1 VSDGE
6 EGGDDSW
13 WLEPWFEPDR
23 VADAS
28 WTPEPAE
35 RAEQACPVTAMLRGE
50 ARWRAAGI
58 SSEAPR
64 PPPSFLK
71 WYLATPV
78 ASIESALPRIAA
90 AAWASGE
97 PGRRAA
103 IAAQRSGMP
112 EMARWLQRYCVLRAL
127 PCPTDDPALWPLV
140 GLGLV
145 CRAAAALDRP
155 WGLRVALRFRRR
167 TVGVALRLVRHVS
180 VPAARH
186 VLWLGARLHGDCVA
200 VDAAG

>member
-1 VSDGE
+1 VSSDEVGR
-6 EGGDDSW
+6 DDAW

-23 VADAS
+23 GADAS
-28 WTPEPAE
+28 WVPERVE
-35 RAEQACPVTAMLRGE
+35 RAAQACPVTATLRSD
-50 ARWRAAGI
+50 ARWRAAGV
-58 SSEAPR
+58 SPEGPR
-64 PPPSFLK
+64 PPPSCLA
-71 WYLATPV
+71 WCLATPV

-112 EMARWLQRYCVLRAL
+112 EMARWLQRYCALRAL
-127 PCPTDDPALWPLV
+127 PCPTDDPALWPVV

-145 CRAAAALDRP
+145 CRSTAALDRQ

-186 VLWLGARLHGDCVA
+186 VLWVGARLHGDRAA

>member
-1 VSDGE
+1 VSSDGE
-6 EGGDDSW
+6 ADDDAW
-13 WLEPWFEPDR
+13 WLEPWFDPDR
-23 VADAS
+23 GADAS
-28 WTPEPAE
+28 WVPEPVE
-35 RAEQACPVTAMLRGE
+35 RAAQACPVTAILRSD
-50 ARWRAAGI
+50 ARWCAAGV
-58 SSEAPR
+58 SSEGPR
-64 PPPSFLK
+64 PPPDCLR
-71 WYLATPV
+71 WYVSTAV
-78 ASIESALPRIAA
+78 ASIEIALPRIAA

-97 PGRRAA
+97 PGPRAA

-112 EMARWLQRYCVLRAL
+112 ERAGWLQRYCALRAL
-127 PCPTDDPALWPLV
+127 PCPTDDPTLWPVV

-145 CRAAAALDRP
+145 CRSAATLDRQ

-186 VLWLGARLHGDCVA
+186 VLWLGARLHGDHAA

>member
-1 VSDGE
+1 MSDGE

-28 WTPEPAE
+28 WAPEPAE

-50 ARWRAAGI
+50 ARWRAAGL
-58 SSEAPR
+58 SAEAPR

-78 ASIESALPRIAA
+78 ASIETALPRIAA

-97 PGRRAA
+97 PGRRAG

-112 EMARWLQRYCVLRAL
+112 EFEHWLQRYCVLRVL

-155 WGLRVALRFRRR
+155 WGLRVALRFQRR

-186 VLWLGARLHGDCVA
+186 VLWLGARLHGDHAA